1 MCQLVNYTSLL
12 KHAVPEDFI
21 LLRGYLYGVST
32 LQSPKW
38 LMIFIFRICYEEA
51 RLFVIHQ
58 TGYSEWPL
66 IRYLG
71 VKGTAMN
78 NKSKLLLSSKWTNK
92 NSKRQE
98 WGKLFWKKWKWKIE
112 LNWSD
117 SFQYKRLI
125 TMPWRSFPKISQ
137 TWFILQTY
145 FFTATIPKIMFCK
158 FKQHERQRLSLGNIK
173 QPDENYKN
181 LAMYP
186 NNWYMLYHYL
196 IF

>member
-1 MCQLVNYTSLL
+1 
-12 KHAVPEDFI
+12 
-21 LLRGYLYGVST
+21 
-32 LQSPKW
+32 
-38 LMIFIFRICYEEA
+38 MIFRPVLPCAGGHYKTTPSVPQFPY
-51 RLFVIHQ
+51 
-58 TGYSEWPL
+58 
-66 IRYLG
+66 
-71 VKGTAMN
+71 
-78 NKSKLLLSSKWTNK
+78 LSSAQRNVVKIIEDYNQHAK
-92 NSKRQE
+92 NSKY
-98 WGKLFWKKWKWKIE
+98 KHTFTFKKWKWKIE

-158 FKQHERQRLSLGNIK
+158 FKQHERQRLSLCNIK